1 MAVDFDRWLESQ
13 FAASG
18 PFTALIILVKIE
30 STTIWPLGSSY
41 ATVIGSDLR
50 WAGMRRLLDG
60 SKLPWSGMAIF
71 PTFSEAGGPLTD
83 EGARPERRPRH
94 RLAEVQKRVIA
105 DHAAIKEGFFF
116 DHLGRMIR
124 LEEVVPSS

>member
-1 MAVDFDRWLESQ
+1 VAVDFDRWLESQ

-60 SKLPWSGMAIF
+60 SKLPWNGMAIF
-71 PTFSEAGGPLTD
+71 PIFSEAGGPLSD
-83 EGARPERRPRH
+83 EGARQ
-94 RLAEVQKRVIA
+94 RLAEVQERVIA
-105 DHAAIKEGFFF
+105 DHAAINEGFFF
-116 DHLGRMIR
+116 DRLGRMVQ
-124 LEEVVPSS
+124 LEQVAS

>member
-1 MAVDFDRWLESQ
+1 VAVDFDRWLESQ

-50 WAGMRRLLDG
+50 WAGMRRLLDD
-60 SKLPWSGMAIF
+60 SRLSWSGVAIF
-71 PTFSEAGGPLTD
+71 
-83 EGARPERRPRH
+83 RPSRRRPLDR
-94 RLAEVQKRVIA
+94 
-105 DHAAIKEGFFF
+105 
-116 DHLGRMIR
+116 
-124 LEEVVPSS
+124 

>member
-1 MAVDFDRWLESQ
+1 VVVDFDHWLESQ

-18 PFTALIILVKIE
+18 PFTALIVLVKIE

-41 ATVIGSDLR
+41 ATVIGNDLR

-83 EGARPERRPRH
+83 EGARQ
-94 RLAEVQKRVIA
+94 RLAEVQKRVIG
-105 DHAAIKEGFFF
+105 DHAAINEGFFF
-116 DHLGRMIR
+116 DRLGRMIR
-124 LEEVVPSS
+124 LDEIAPSS

>member
-1 MAVDFDRWLESQ
+1 VAVDFDRWLESQ

-30 STTIWPLGSSY
+30 SATIWPLGSSY

-50 WAGMRRLLDG
+50 WAGMRRLLDD
-60 SKLPWSGMAIF
+60 SRLSWSGVAIF
-71 PTFSEAGGPLTD
+71 PAFSEAGGPLTD
-83 EGARPERRPRH
+83 EGARH

-105 DHAAIKEGFFF
+105 DHAAINEGFFF

>member
-1 MAVDFDRWLESQ
+1 MAADFDRWLESQ

-41 ATVIGSDLR
+41 ATVIGNDLR
-50 WAGMRRLLDG
+50 WPDMRRLLDR
-60 SKLPWSGMAIF
+60 SKLPWTGMAIF
-71 PTFSEAGGPLTD
+71 PSLSDAGGPLTD
-83 EGARPERRPRH
+83 EGARL

-105 DHAAIKEGFFF
+105 DHAIINEGFFF
-116 DHLGRMIR
+116 DRLGRMIR
-124 LEEVVPSS
+124 LEEVPL

>member
-1 MAVDFDRWLESQ
+1 VAADFDRWLESQ

-50 WAGMRRLLDG
+50 WVGMRRLLDG
-60 SKLPWSGMAIF
+60 SKLPWNGMAIF
-71 PTFSEAGGPLTD
+71 PTLSNAGGPLTD
-83 EGARPERRPRH
+83 QDARQ
-94 RLAEVQKRVIA
+94 RLAEVQKRMIA
-105 DHAAIKEGFFF
+105 DHAAINEGFFF
-116 DHLGRMIR
+116 DRFGRMIR
-124 LEEVVPSS
+124 LEEVTS

>member
-1 MAVDFDRWLESQ
+1 MTADFDRWIKSQ

-50 WAGMRRLLDG
+50 WVGMRRLLDG

-71 PTFSEAGGPLTD
+71 PTFSDAGGPLTE
-83 EGARPERRPRH
+83 EGARQ

-105 DHAAIKEGFFF
+105 DHAAINEGFFF
-116 DHLGRMIR
+116 DRLGRMIR
-124 LEEVVPSS
+124 LEEVAS

>member
-1 MAVDFDRWLESQ
+1 MAADFDHWIESQ

-41 ATVIGSDLR
+41 ATVIGSELR
-50 WAGMRRLLDG
+50 WAGMRHLLDS

-71 PTFSEAGGPLTD
+71 PTFSAAGGPLTD
-83 EGARPERRPRH
+83 EGARQC
-94 RLAEVQKRVIA
+94 LAEVQKRVIA
-105 DHAAIKEGFFF
+105 DHAAINEGFFF
-116 DHLGRMIR
+116 DRLGRMIR
-124 LEEVVPSS
+124 LEEVAP

>member
-1 MAVDFDRWLESQ
+1 VAVDFDRWLESQ

-41 ATVIGSDLR
+41 ATVIGSDLH

-60 SKLPWSGMAIF
+60 SKLPWNGMAIF
-71 PTFSEAGGPLTD
+71 PIFSEADGPLSD
-83 EGARPERRPRH
+83 EGARQ
-94 RLAEVQKRVIA
+94 RLAEVQERVIA
-105 DHAAIKEGFFF
+105 DHAAINEGFFF
-116 DHLGRMIR
+116 DRLGRMVQ
-124 LEEVVPSS
+124 LEQVAS

>member
-1 MAVDFDRWLESQ
+1 MAVDFDRWIESQ

-41 ATVIGSDLR
+41 ATVVGSDLR

-71 PTFSEAGGPLTD
+71 PAFSETGGPLAD
-83 EGARPERRPRH
+83 ENARQ
-94 RLAEVQKRVIA
+94 RLAVVQKRVIA
-105 DHAAIKEGFFF
+105 DHAAINEGFFF
-116 DHLGRMIR
+116 DRLGRMIR
-124 LEEVVPSS
+124 LEEIAS

>member
-1 MAVDFDRWLESQ
+1 VAADFDRWIEAQ

-41 ATVIGSDLR
+41 ATVIGSELR
-50 WAGMRRLLDG
+50 WPGMRRLLDN

-71 PTFSEAGGPLTD
+71 PAFSEAGGPWPMKVR
-83 EGARPERRPRH
+83 ASAWPRS
-94 RLAEVQKRVIA
+94 RSA
-105 DHAAIKEGFFF
+105 
-116 DHLGRMIR
+116 
-124 LEEVVPSS
+124 